1 MLKKDHIAKNKY
13 IKEQLKL
20 EESKEKW
27 ADLSQEEKD
36 ERMNQWKE
44 KKIVWKNLSKAEK
57 KAKKKEWAS

>member
-1 MLKKDHIAKNKY
+1 MFTFRHTPIALALLSLYSANA
-13 IKEQLKL
+13 LA
-20 EESKEKW
+20 
-27 ADLSQEEKD
+27 ADNTTSSPEKD